1 MDDIRSLLARASRRL
16 AATRFLFG
24 VHVGLVGAAI
34 VALLLVLLA
43 KSSPTI
49 VLPWTWILVG
59 LGAAV
64 VVSGLVAMRIGG
76 PKEMSL
82 AVLVDERLSLKE
94 RLSTAIAVRER
105 TDPFAQAAVADAVT
119 AARDPRT
126 RETLARR
133 FAVAAPK
140 TSWLGLVIAGLA
152 GLATLLPQ
160 GDLFAANEE
169 NREILQAKREAD
181 ASVERVQK
189 LMEKIESP
197 ESAKLEAPALDN
209 QNPPSEMTKTPEEAK
224 RDAFKRLEEMKRK
237 AEDILKGDDAK
248 KLEQLQMKL
257 ANLEPGEGEAKELGE
272 AIKNGDFTKAKEA
285 LEKMKAN
292 MDGKTDAEKAEIESQ
307 MKNMA
312 QQLEQLSK
320 NQEGLK
326 KALEKAGLDGALANN
341 AEALKKALD
350 NAKGLTDA
358 QRQQIQQA
366 AAAQQAA
373 AQQCQGL
380 GQAMQK
386 AAEQM
391 CQGGQQG
398 GQKGG
403 QKNGNG
409 QQGQSGQKGENPGQS
424 GQGGQGGDMNNM
436 LSDLE
441 SMQQMLEGAAAA
453 ANAAADE
460 QRKQGQGLG
469 QCQGNCQ
476 GQSDSDGDQ
485 WKQKNGWQGGRGR
498 ASGGSGAQ
506 SAPTPTGT
514 RQQKEKV
521 TVGEGPIIAKQLIE
535 GKTVA
540 GESKLQADAAIGQI
554 NRSMES
560 GVTEEQV
567 PTHLADVHK
576 HYFGELK
583 RYVEAKARGE
593 NPPEPQAPKTD
604 AAPATK

>member
-1 MDDIRSLLARASRRL
+1 MDDIRSLLARAARRL
-16 AATRFLFG
+16 STNRFLFG

-43 KSSPTI
+43 KSSPSVT
-49 VLPWTWILVG
+49 LPWMWILIG

-64 VVSGLVAMRIGG
+64 LVSGLIATRLGR

-94 RLSTAIAVRER
+94 RLSTALAVRER
-105 TDPFAQAAVADAVT
+105 TDPFAQAAVADAVS

-133 FAVAAPK
+133 FAVSAPK
-140 TSWLGLVIAGLA
+140 SSWLGLVIAGLA

-160 GDLFAANEE
+160 GDLFASEDETNA
-169 NREILQAKREAD
+169 IVQAKREAD

-189 LMEKIESP
+189 LIEKVETP
-197 ESAKLEAPALDN
+197 EGDKLEAPALDN

-237 AEDILKGDDAK
+237 MEEVLKGEDAK
-248 KLEQLQMKL
+248 KLEELQMKL
-257 ANLEPGEGEAKELGE
+257 SNLEPGEGEAKELGD
-272 AIKNGDFTKAKEA
+272 AIKTGDFTKAKEA
-285 LEKMKAN
+285 LEKLKATMN
-292 MDGKTDAEKAEIESQ
+292 GKTEAEKAEIESQ

-312 QQLEQLSK
+312 DQLQQLSK

-341 AEALKKALD
+341 PAALQKALD

-358 QRQQIQQA
+358 QKQQIQQA

-398 GQKGG
+398 GQQGDKKG
-403 QKNGNG
+403 GNG
-409 QQGQSGQKGENPGQS
+409 QQGQNGQKGQNPGEG
-424 GQGGQGGDMNNM
+424 GQGGQGGDMQNM

-453 ANAAADE
+453 ANAAAEE
-460 QRKQGQGLG
+460 QRKQGQGMG
-469 QCQGNCQ
+469 QCNGNCA
-476 GQSDSDGDQ
+476 GNNDSDQ
-485 WKQKNGWQGGRGR
+485 WNWKNGWQGGRGR
-498 ASGGSGAQ
+498 AAGGSGAQ

-521 TVGEGPIIAKQLIE
+521 AVGEGPIIAKQLIE

-567 PTHLADVHK
+567 PSHLADVHK

-604 AAPATK
+604 AAPASK